1 MRGTAAG
8 IAWMARSAARRGD
21 AGVPPHISAHV
32 RRRGRVCTHI
42 GTRARRRE
50 CVWTL
55 RLHADGFT
63 SDLEPPFEAS
73 PAFFG
78 ARVPSGPPPRSG
90 MLPLSMGMLAVGLN
104 QAAQIGKPASPLR
117 GPETA
122 RDLHLQAHHA
132 QGLLGLVVGE
142 GGSGVAQEAQAGLP
156 VPAQGQGQVV
166 AAEAALRSGPGR
178 VSGWPPRPPP
188 GAVAGGGFRRTYGD
202 LFGAVDPPGVQFL
215 LGRCRQ
221 PLRRY
226 AQGEPFRPR
235 CNRWLG
241 ISMTA
246 AAWLLPPSC

>member
-1 MRGTAAG
+1 MFG
-8 IAWMARSAARRGD
+8 RSGY
-21 AGVPPHISAHV
+21 
-32 RRRGRVCTHI
+32 TQM
-42 GTRARRRE
+42 
-50 CVWTL
+50 
-55 RLHADGFT
+55 
-63 SDLEPPFEAS
+63 AS
-73 PAFFG
+73 PRIWSRLSRRPRPSSVPVSRRDRRQG
-78 ARVPSGPPPRSG
+78 AECFPFPW
-90 MLPLSMGMLAVGLN
+90 GMLAVGLN

-142 GGSGVAQEAQAGLP
+142 GGSGVAQEAQAGLS

-226 AQGEPFRPR
+226 VQGEPFRPR

-241 ISMTA
+241 ISMRA